1 MTGAWVVTR
10 AVASAAELVARP
22 EPHPAA
28 RTVSVLTVTA
38 PAVVLGSTQPDAV
51 LDDARAAST
60 GLDVV
65 RRHSGGGAVL
75 VRPGELLWVEL
86 FLPTGDQLWTD
97 DVGRAFGWLGSVW
110 TSALRGLG
118 TDAHWHAGPM
128 RETRWSRLVCFA
140 GVGPGEVLVGS
151 SKVVGMSQRR
161 THAGARFSCAA
172 LRAWDADALLAVLS
186 LPDEDRVVASREL
199 RTVATGLD
207 VEVGA
212 LGEALLS
219 HLPGGTVP

>member
-1 MTGAWVVTR
+1 
-10 AVASAAELVARP
+10 
-22 EPHPAA
+22 
-28 RTVSVLTVTA
+28 VSLLTAIA

-51 LDDARAAST
+51 VDDARVASA

-75 VRPGELLWVEL
+75 VRPGELLWVDL
-86 FLPTGDQLWTD
+86 FVPADDPLWTD

-118 TDAHWHAGPM
+118 TDAHWHDGPLLQ
-128 RETRWSRLVCFA
+128 TRWSRLVCFA

-161 THAGARFSCAA
+161 TRAGAGFSCAA
-172 LRAWDADALLAVLS
+172 LGTWDADGLVTVLS
-186 LPDEDRVVASREL
+186 LPGAERLAASREL
-199 RTVATGLD
+199 RTVAAGLD
-207 VEVGA
+207 LDLSA

-219 HLPGGTVP
+219 HLPGGTIP